1 MITNT
6 TRTVN
11 AVLFNLKERKREFM
25 SDILNKLPEENED
38 QYIWKVGQAKDAGL
52 IDSTWEDLTP
62 RLNTELGIE
71 ETEWRGSSAFR
82 KAYRWMQRAYDN
94 VFRRNGFI
102 GTQGDELDIKKR
114 ELEKEKVKLRTEKL
128 EYNRWLREEARDE
141 LICEK
146 ICNEIRENN
155 SLIAPQPIVV
165 DKASRS
171 AVLAFGDEHYAAEFT
186 IYGLYGEVINSY
198 SPEIFEQRMWDLFHQ
213 VIDIIQKEELTTL
226 YVFALGDFTDGILRC
241 SQLMKLRYG
250 VVEGTVKYANFI
262 ANWLNELSKY
272 VKVKYQ
278 MVYGN
283 HSELRMLGQP
293 KGTFKEENT
302 GMFVREMIKT
312 YLDKNPNFEMII
324 NPTGLIFDNIE
335 GLNVLG
341 IHGEVKNMENAI
353 KDFSNTYNTNIS
365 ILIGGHMHHYKA
377 ETVGVNKDV
386 INVPSIIGIDDY
398 SMSLNKTSNPG
409 AVLFCI
415 EENKGVT
422 LEYKIKL

>member
-1 MITNT
+1 MN
-6 TRTVN
+6 
-11 AVLFNLKERKREFM
+11 
-25 SDILNKLPEENED
+25 DILKKLPKENEA
-38 QYIWKVGQAKDAGL
+38 QYIFRLGQLKDSGV
-52 IDSTWEDLTP
+52 ITDTWESINPTIN
-62 RLNTELGIE
+62 RELGIE
-71 ETEWRGSSAFR
+71 EENWRDVSSFR
-82 KAYRWMQRAYDN
+82 KRYRNYLDAYEQIFSKEKFSTDQTGEYTN
-94 VFRRNGFI
+94 
-102 GTQGDELDIKKR
+102 QKR
-114 ELEKEKVKLRTEKL
+114 ELQKLKTQIQTEKL
-128 EYNRWLREEARDE
+128 EYNKWLREEARDE

-146 ICNEIRENN
+146 ICNAIKSNN
-155 SLIAPQPIVV
+155 TLVSPDPIVI
-165 DKASRS
+165 DRANRS

-186 IYGLYGEVINSY
+186 IYGLHGEILNSY
-198 SPEIFEQRMWDLFHQ
+198 SPEIFEQRMWDLLYQ
-213 VIDIIQKEELTTL
+213 TIDIIQKEHLTTL

-241 SQLMKLRYG
+241 GQLMKLRYG

-262 ANWLNELSKY
+262 ANWLNELTKY

-278 MVYGN
+278 MTYGN
-283 HSELRMLGQP
+283 HSELRMLSQP

-312 YLDKNPNFEMII
+312 YLENNPNFEMIV

-365 ILIGGHMHHYKA
+365 ILIGGHMHHYRA
-377 ETVGVNKDV
+377 QTVGVNKDV

-409 AVLFCI
+409 AVLFCV

>member
-1 MITNT
+1 
-6 TRTVN
+6 
-11 AVLFNLKERKREFM
+11 M
-25 SDILNKLPEENED
+25 SDILKKLTDENED

-52 IDSTWEDLTP
+52 IDSTWEELTP

-94 VFRRNGFI
+94 VFRQNGFI
-102 GTQGDELDIKKR
+102 GTQGDDLDVKKR
-114 ELEKEKVKLRTEKL
+114 ALEKEKIKLQTEKL
-128 EYNRWLREEARDE
+128 EYNKWLREEARDE

-146 ICNEIRENN
+146 ICNEIKANN
-155 SLIAPQPIVV
+155 SLVAPKPLVV
-165 DKASRS
+165 DKAHRS

-186 IYGLYGEVINSY
+186 IYGLYGEIINSY
-198 SPEIFEQRMWDLFHQ
+198 NPEIFEQRMWDLFYQ
-213 VIDIIQKEELTTL
+213 TVDIIQKEELTTL
-226 YVFALGDFTDGILRC
+226 YVFSLGDFTDGILRC

-262 ANWLNELSKY
+262 AHWLNELSKY

-312 YLDKNPNFEMII
+312 YLCDNPNFEII
-324 NPTGLIFDNIE
+324 VNPTGLIFDTIE
-335 GLNVLG
+335 GINVLG
-341 IHGEVKNMENAI
+341 IHGEVRNMENAI
-353 KDFSNTYNTNIS
+353 KDFSNTYNTNIQ

-409 AVLFCI
+409 AVMFLI

>member
-1 MITNT
+1 MNNILKRLDGETENQALWRIGKAKSNGLLGDITW
-6 TRTVN
+6 VEV
-11 AVLFNLKERKREFM
+11 AEFFNKEFREDETQYYDSSAYRKRYKNF
-25 SDILNKLPEENED
+25 SDAYEELFSQENFTNEEMM
-38 QYIWKVGQAKDAGL
+38 
-52 IDSTWEDLTP
+52 T
-62 RLNTELGIE
+62 IE
-71 ETEWRGSSAFR
+71 EH
-82 KAYRWMQRAYDN
+82 
-94 VFRRNGFI
+94 
-102 GTQGDELDIKKR
+102 KR
-114 ELEKEKVKLRTEKL
+114 ELEKAKIKLQTEKL
-128 EYNRWLREEARDE
+128 EYNKWLREEARDE

-146 ICNEIRENN
+146 ICNEIRINS
-155 SLIAPQPIVV
+155 SLIAPEPIVI

-171 AVLAFGDEHYAAEFT
+171 AVLAFGDEHYATEFT

-198 SPEIFEQRMWDLFHQ
+198 SPEIFEQRMWDLFYQ
-213 VIDIIQKEELTTL
+213 TVDIIEKEHLTTL

-250 VVEGTVKYANFI
+250 VVEGTVRYANFI
-262 ANWLNELSKY
+262 ANWLNELSKH

-283 HSELRMLGQP
+283 HSELRMLGQS

-302 GMFVREMIKT
+302 GMFVREMIKA
-312 YLDKNPNFEMII
+312 YLEKNPNFEMII

-353 KDFSNTYNTNIS
+353 KDFSNTYNTNIQ

-377 ETVGVNKDV
+377 ETVGINKDV

>member
-1 MITNT
+1 MN
-6 TRTVN
+6 
-11 AVLFNLKERKREFM
+11 
-25 SDILNKLPEENED
+25 DILKKLPEENED

-102 GTQGDELDIKKR
+102 GVQGDELDIKKR
-114 ELEKEKVKLRTEKL
+114 EVEKATIKLRTEKL

-146 ICNEIRENN
+146 ICDEIRTTRA
-155 SLIAPQPIVV
+155 LDVPKPLVV

-186 IYGLYGEVINSY
+186 IYGLYGEIINSY

-213 VIDIIQKEELTTL
+213 VVDIIQKEELTTL

-250 VVEGTVKYANFI
+250 VVESTVKYANFI

-272 VKVKYQ
+272 VHVKYQ

-293 KGTFKEENT
+293 KGTFKEDNT
-302 GMFVREMIKT
+302 GMFVREMIKA
-312 YLDKNPNFEMII
+312 YLDNNPNFEMIV

-353 KDFSNTYNTNIS
+353 KDFSNTYNTNIQ

-377 ETVGVNKDV
+377 ETVGINKDV
-386 INVPSIIGIDDY
+386 INVPSIIGIDGY

-409 AVLFCI
+409 AVLFCV